1 MTPRDISRAARA
13 IFDIV
18 NDRNEGARAA
28 ASLEALASLV
38 ESHDELRRA
47 LHSPFVPASA
57 KQGII
62 DELAGPLDMPDAV
75 RRSLHVIAEQGAL
88 NDLTPLAAAL
98 RLLVNRQAGIVDATV
113 TTAVPLSPAQV
124 ELLQAR
130 LSEATGKQVSVKA
143 TVDPDVLGGV
153 VARVGGVVYDGTL
166 ARQLARL
173 HEQLVQ
179 RG

>member
-1 MTPRDISRAARA
+1 MTPRDIARAARA

-18 NDRNEGARAA
+18 NAKGEGARAA
-28 ASLEALASLV
+28 TSLETLASLV
-38 ESHDELRRA
+38 ESHEDLRRA

-57 KQGII
+57 KQGVI

-75 RRSLHVIAEQGAL
+75 RRSLHVVAEQGAL
-88 NDLTPLAAAL
+88 NDLSPLSAAV

-113 TTAVPLSPAQV
+113 TTATPLSAAQV
-124 ELLQAR
+124 DLLQAQ
-130 LSEATGKQVSVKA
+130 LSEVTGKQVSVKA
-143 TVDPDVLGGV
+143 SVDPAVLGGV